1 METLGA
7 GRESVQAGEEAR
19 RAGREPVQ
27 AGMEALGAGREPVP
41 AGEEAPGAGSG
52 SVQARARA
60 VLRRRFGF
68 DGFRPGQERLVCAVL
83 SGRDA
88 LGVLPTGGGK
98 TLCFQLPAFVL
109 DGVVVVISP
118 LISLMQDQVDRA
130 RRLGL
135 RAASLTSQDPEPD
148 QRRAEKAVLEN
159 RLDLLFCSPERL
171 EAARLRAL
179 LGRARVS
186 LITIDEAHCIS
197 EWGHEF
203 RPAFRRVRALRAVA
217 PAPVLAVTATATP
230 AVRDDIVR
238 VAGMKEPLRVVTSFD
253 RPNIRWL
260 VDRRAPGA
268 ERVRAIVRAVR
279 GLPPDSRG
287 RAVIVYAPTR
297 RQVVAVRRALA
308 GLGVV
313 GDAYHAALPG
323 EERQAVQRRFMS
335 GESNVVVATCAFGM
349 GIDRG
354 DVCAVFHY
362 AFPGSLESYYQEAG
376 RAGRDG
382 APSIAVGFVARSDWR
397 VPESFLDRSFPPE
410 REVLDLLRKVK
421 SAARRAGRTAREGVP
436 AFAASVSG
444 PAARVPDLGPRDLAG
459 PGGANVPHVKWLA
472 RSGALRLAPA
482 LAEWVESWPDGEAAG
497 PPAEPGPAAVVTG
510 ASPDLTSLSAARAQS
525 LERLRA
531 MRKYCGRLGCRR
543 ASLLRY
549 LGETPARRRC
559 GSCDLCERRGLV
571 PAPP

>member
-1 METLGA
+1 MDTA
-7 GRESVQAGEEAR
+7 TDSAR
-19 RAGREPVQ
+19 Q
-27 AGMEALGAGREPVP
+27 P
-41 AGEEAPGAGSG
+41 AAPYPPST
-52 SVQARARA
+52 ARA
-60 VLRRRFGF
+60 VLRERFGF
-68 DGFRPGQERLVCAVL
+68 DGFRPGQERLVCAAL

-109 DGVVVVISP
+109 PGLVVVISP

-135 RAASLTSQDPEPD
+135 RAASLTSQDLESD
-148 QRRAEKAVLEN
+148 QRSTERSIREN

-171 EAARLRAL
+171 ESAKLRRL
-179 LGRARVS
+179 LGGARVS
-186 LITIDEAHCIS
+186 MITIDEAHCIS

-203 RPAFRRVRALRAVA
+203 RPAFRRIRALRAVA

-230 AVRDDIVR
+230 AVREDIVQ
-238 VAGMKEPLRVVTSFD
+238 VAGMKDPVRVVTSFD

-260 VDRRAPGA
+260 VARCSPGA
-268 ERVRAIVRAVR
+268 ERIRAIVRVLR
-279 GLPPDSRG
+279 RLPSDSAG

-308 GLGVV
+308 SRGIV

-323 EERQAVQRRFMS
+323 PERQAVQQRFMS

-362 AFPGSLESYYQEAG
+362 GFPGSLESYYQEAG

-382 APSIAVGFVARSDWR
+382 APSMALGFVAKSDWK

-410 REVLDLLRKVK
+410 REVLELLRKIRA
-421 SAARRAGRTAREGVP
+421 SARRSTGTAG
-436 AFAASVSG
+436 G
-444 PAARVPDLGPRDLAG
+444 PPPGLAPGDLAG
-459 PGGANVPHVKWLA
+459 TGGANVPHLKWLG
-472 RSGALRLAPA
+472 RSGALQLAPA
-482 LAEWVESWPDGEAAG
+482 FSEWVESWPDGEADG
-497 PPAEPGPAAVVTG
+497 PPTVKGAAAHVTG
-510 ASPDLTSLSAARAQS
+510 APPDLSALSSARRQS

-531 MRKYCGRLGCRR
+531 MRKYCGRRGCRR

-549 LGETPARRRC
+549 LGETPARRFC
-559 GSCDLCERRGLV
+559 GSCDLCERRGR
-571 PAPP
+571 APP

>member
-1 METLGA
+1 MDTA
-7 GRESVQAGEEAR
+7 PASPPAPAAPQALAS
-19 RAGREPVQ
+19 P
-27 AGMEALGAGREPVP
+27 P
-41 AGEEAPGAGSG
+41 APTAPYAPS
-52 SVQARARA
+52 AARA
-60 VLRRRFGF
+60 VLRERFGF

-109 DGVVVVISP
+109 DGLVVVISP

-130 RRLGL
+130 CRLGL
-135 RAASLTSQDPEPD
+135 RAASLTSQDPEAE
-148 QRRAEKAVLEN
+148 QRRTEQSIREN
-159 RLDLLFCSPERL
+159 SLDLLFCSPERL
-171 EAARLRAL
+171 EASKLRML
-179 LGRARVS
+179 LSDARVS

-203 RPAFRRVRALRAVA
+203 RPAFRRVRALRSVA

-230 AVRDDIVR
+230 AVRDDIVQ
-238 VAGMKEPLRVVTSFD
+238 VAGMKDPLRVVTSFD

-260 VDRRAPGA
+260 VARCSPGV
-268 ERVRAIVRAVR
+268 ERIRAIARALR
-279 GLPPDSRG
+279 RLPSDSAG

-308 GLGVV
+308 SLGIV

-323 EERQAVQRRFMS
+323 PERQAVQQRFMS

-362 AFPGSLESYYQEAG
+362 GFPGSLESYYQEAG

-382 APSIAVGFVARSDWR
+382 APSMALGFVAKSDWK

-410 REVLDLLRKVK
+410 REVLELLRKV
-421 SAARRAGRTAREGVP
+421 SASARRSVGAAGRFSQGLVSSELAASGDSARLGDLGVP
-436 AFAASVSG
+436 A
-444 PAARVPDLGPRDLAG
+444 DLAG
-459 PGGANVPHVKWLA
+459 PGGANVPHLKWLG

-482 LAEWVESWPDGEAAG
+482 FGEWVESWPDGEAEG
-497 PPAEPGPAAVVTG
+497 PPTVEGPAAHVTG
-510 ASPDLTSLSAARAQS
+510 VPPDLSSLSAARRQS

-531 MRKYCGRLGCRR
+531 MRKYCGRRGCRR

-549 LGETPARRRC
+549 LGETPARRFC
-559 GSCDLCERRGLV
+559 GSCDLCERRGR
-571 PAPP
+571 APP